1 MLERRPH
8 LDHVLEL
15 LDESPVVGILGPRQV
30 GKTTLAGRVA
40 ARFSGPVTTF
50 DLEDPES
57 LARLADPKLGL
68 QGLRGL
74 VVLDEIQRL
83 PELFTVLRV
92 LADRPGTPARFLVLG
107 SASPAFLR
115 QSAESLAGRILWY
128 TLPGLSLDELGADA
142 ADSLWLRGGFPRA
155 FLAASDEAS
164 FRWRGGF
171 LQAHVERDLPAL
183 GLRLPA
189 ETMRRFWTML
199 AHTHA
204 QLWNGAEMAR
214 AFGVAEGTVRHYL
227 DVLCGTLMVRRL
239 RPWHAN
245 LDKREVKSPKVY
257 LCDSG
262 LVHRLLGLRS
272 MDALLGHPKV
282 GATWEGFVMDQV
294 VSRLGAAPEEC
305 FFWGLHSGAELD
317 LLIVRGDR
325 RLGFEVKR
333 TTAPRLTPSMRA
345 AVEQLGLERLDVI
358 HGGDSAFPLAERV
371 RAVPLSRLTLELSPA
386 EI

>member
-1 MLERRPH
+1 MIERKSHLEC
-8 LDHVLEL
+8 VLEL
-15 LDESPVVGILGPRQV
+15 LEESPVVGILGPRQV
-30 GKTTLAGRVA
+30 GKTTLARLSAGRWA
-40 ARFSGPVTTF
+40 GPVTTF
-50 DLEDPES
+50 DLEDSES

-74 VVLDEIQRL
+74 VVLDEVQRM
-83 PELFTVLRV
+83 PELFNVLRV

-107 SASPAFLR
+107 SASPEFLR
-115 QSAESLAGRILWY
+115 HSAESLAGRILWY
-128 TLPGLSLDELGADA
+128 TLPGLSLDEVGADA
-142 ADSLWLRGGFPRA
+142 ADTLWLRGGFPRA
-155 FLAASDEAS
+155 FLARSDDASY
-164 FRWRGGF
+164 RWRGGF

-189 ETMRRFWTML
+189 DTIRRFWTML
-199 AHTHA
+199 AHAHA

-262 LVHRLLGLRS
+262 LVHRLLGLRT

-282 GATWEGFVMDQV
+282 GASWEGFAMDQV
-294 VSRLGAAPEEC
+294 VSRVGAAQDEC
-305 FFWGLHSGAELD
+305 YFWGLHSGAELD
-317 LLIVRGDR
+317 LLVVRGGR

-345 AVEQLGLERLDVI
+345 AVEHLGLDRLDVI
-358 HGGDSAFPLAERV
+358 HGGETTFPLAERV
-371 RAVPLSRLTLELSPA
+371 RAVPLSRLTLELSP
-386 EI
+386 EDL

>member
-1 MLERRPH
+1 MLGRNSHVDH
-8 LDHVLEL
+8 LVEL
-15 LDESPVVGILGPRQV
+15 LGESPVVGILGPRQV
-30 GKTTLAGRVA
+30 GKTTLAGLVA
-40 ARFSGPVTTF
+40 GRYPGPVTTF

-83 PELFTVLRV
+83 PALFTVLRV
-92 LADRPGTPARFLVLG
+92 LADRPDAPARFLVLG

-128 TLPGLSLDELGADA
+128 TLPGLSLDEVGADE
-142 ADSLWLRGGFPRA
+142 ADALWLRGGFPRA
-155 FLAASDEAS
+155 FLATSDDAS

-189 ETMRRFWTML
+189 ETIRRFWTML
-199 AHTHA
+199 AHAHG
-204 QLWNGAEMAR
+204 QVWNGAELAR
-214 AFGVAEGTVRHYL
+214 AFGVSEGTVRHYL

-239 RPWHAN
+239 RPWPAN
-245 LDKREVKSPKVY
+245 LGKREVKSPKVY

-262 LVHRLLGLRS
+262 LTHRLLGLRT

-282 GATWEGFVMDQV
+282 GATWEGFVLDQV
-294 VSRLGAAPEEC
+294 VQRLGAAPDEC
-305 FFWGLHSGAELD
+305 FFWGLHSGAALD
-317 LLIVRGDR
+317 LLVVRGGR

-345 AVEQLGLERLDVI
+345 AVEQLGLDRLDVF
-358 HGGDSAFPLAERV
+358 HGGDTCFPLAERV
-371 RAVPLSRLTLELSPA
+371 RAVPL
-386 EI
+386 